1 MKKFSVG
8 LLIAVLL
15 TISVLKAQNVK
26 QLSLDLSTLQQVNFT
41 NSKAGPTDY
50 MVYDYLDTYHSKTW
64 PQPAQNFIIGSY
76 SYAGDINGDNIDDMY
91 YYAGLCGDER
101 TDDVFDEVKKTII
114 VYEGSNLTNLETAL
128 YYLELVPVGDL
139 NGDGYSDAIGEN
151 VDGSIQYFWGSDIGL
166 TEDPTSYSVASF
178 NARID
183 AFFDIDNDGYED
195 YLTEST
201 TGDFEI
207 VYGGSTPAAFDT
219 IVYDPVFYT
228 RNRNEDYTKV
238 EDIDGTGEKI
248 I

>member
-1 MKKFSVG
+1 M
-8 LLIAVLL
+8 
-15 TISVLKAQNVK
+15 
-26 QLSLDLSTLQQVNFT
+26 
-41 NSKAGPTDY
+41 
-50 MVYDYLDTYHSKTW
+50 
-64 PQPAQNFIIGSY
+64 
-76 SYAGDINGDNIDDMY
+76 
-91 YYAGLCGDER
+91 
-101 TDDVFDEVKKTII
+101 
-114 VYEGSNLTNLETAL
+114 ETAL

-183 AFFDIDNDGYED
+183 AFFDIDNDGDED

-248 I
+248 IVFYSDPGAWPRECTFYLINYNTADRTISLEQ